1 MLEELQANG
10 RIRDAALA
18 ELVAL
23 SPSACHRHREQLE
36 QRGVITGYTAI
47 VDERRMGYGECVF
60 VEVTLTNQR
69 HEALAAFWDAV
80 QGVEAVMEC
89 YEVSGPQDFLLR
101 VVARDAEH
109 YHEIVLE
116 ELSCLPSVSH
126 LNSHFTLRT
135 MPKKTALP
143 VPRSH
148 WR

>member
-1 MLEELQANG
+1 
-10 RIRDAALA
+10 
-18 ELVAL
+18 
-23 SPSACHRHREQLE
+23 
-36 QRGVITGYTAI
+36 
-47 VDERRMGYGECVF
+47 
-60 VEVTLTNQR
+60 
-69 HEALAAFWDAV
+69 
-80 QGVEAVMEC
+80 MEC

-116 ELSCLPSVSH
+116 ELSRLPAVSH

>member
-1 MLEELQANG
+1 MLDELQANG

-18 ELVAL
+18 ERVAL

-69 HEALAAFWDAV
+69 HEDLAAFWDAV

-116 ELSCLPSVSH
+116 ELSRLPAVSH